1 MVQLYH
7 KKTINIDRKT
17 PNIKTKK
24 GVESSDFHTF
34 SYGYLLLF
42 IVTYLTSSKVTYTVN
57 QLVMR
62 ILVQIWAFY
71 NDAF

>member
-42 IVTYLTSSKVTYTVN
+42 IVTYLTSSKSASCT
-57 QLVMR
+57 LS
-62 ILVQIWAFY
+62 LFLLLEP
-71 NDAF
+71 

>member
-34 SYGYLLLF
+34 SYGCLSFIYRYLLDFLEVSILY
-42 IVTYLTSSKVTYTVN
+42 IVIVL
-57 QLVMR
+57 
-62 ILVQIWAFY
+62 A
-71 NDAF
+71 A